1 MKIAYRILAFV
12 ALVALLF
19 SCKGKG
25 ATLSDTADLSPYL
38 TADGKITLTAG
49 DVSFNLIPV
58 APGLFLMGETFEQKT
73 VKNPDIHP
81 VFLDGFAIGEEEVSQ
96 GLWKAVM
103 GSNPSPKENLKAPVT
118 RVSWQDAAK
127 FTNRLSKMTGL
138 PFRLPTEAEWEFA
151 ARGGNR

>member
-58 APGLFLMGETFEQKT
+58 APGLFLMGETFEQV
-73 VKNPDIHP
+73 VKMNPDIH
-81 VFLDGFAIGEEEVSQ
+81 
-96 GLWKAVM
+96 
-103 GSNPSPKENLKAPVT
+103 
-118 RVSWQDAAK
+118 
-127 FTNRLSKMTGL
+127 
-138 PFRLPTEAEWEFA
+138 
-151 ARGGNR
+151 